1 MRQKDWPET
10 RRQDMRQEKVDEL
23 RMMVDSTIKVF
34 KFVWNVIYNPR
45 NTLVLKD
52 ENRQIFSK
60 ML

>member
-52 ENRQIFSK
+52 ENRQTFSK